1 MVFGPSVSA
10 EVLEHFLRG
19 VLVDGEADI
28 SEKDSGKFPGTEK
41 TTELKVGTM
50 EGSNFIQEL

>member
-28 SEKDSGKFPGTEK
+28 SERTPGSFQGRK
-41 TTELKVGTM
+41 KRPELKVGTM